1 MAVSN
6 KDRTS
11 GLQCCAFC
19 RRQAGAVDGGAPPL
33 ESGGAARI
41 ALVDGIDDS
50 CFMVWQVIFKKF
62 TAQDARGPQCTP
74 RDCNLSESHVLYSC
88 RACVR
93 VCYMCVLCIPCSR
106 CISVSCSF
114 QEMATILKSTDQS
127 DPATKHI
134 RDRFHGA
141 HTNLLN
147 YTKTGLIVMPGRQQL
162 LDSLNMH
169 PGIDTC
175 NLNCAFVC
183 A

>member
-1 MAVSN
+1 VEEEVAVSN

-19 RRQAGAVDGGAPPL
+19 RRQAGAVDVGAPPL

-88 RACVR
+88 RACV
-93 VCYMCVLCIPCSR
+93 
-106 CISVSCSF
+106 
-114 QEMATILKSTDQS
+114 
-127 DPATKHI
+127 
-134 RDRFHGA
+134 
-141 HTNLLN
+141 
-147 YTKTGLIVMPGRQQL
+147 
-162 LDSLNMH
+162 
-169 PGIDTC
+169 
-175 NLNCAFVC
+175 CARALHVC
-183 A
+183 AVHPMQSLHLSVLFVSGNGGHPQEH